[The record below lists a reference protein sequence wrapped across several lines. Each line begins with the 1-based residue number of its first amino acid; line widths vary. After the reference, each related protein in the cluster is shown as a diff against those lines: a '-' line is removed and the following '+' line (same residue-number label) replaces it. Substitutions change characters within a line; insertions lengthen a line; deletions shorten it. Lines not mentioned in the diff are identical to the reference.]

1 MKNTNKETKMT
12 LTTDLMKKM
21 SRQIILE
28 ELQEKDMVC
37 GIYPLTLIEYYSAL
51 IKKRKYKLE
60 KKIFYA
66 RLPFSST
73 AFFEDRQKVIVIFI
87 SRLKKIK
94 KIERQLFDLVFLC
107 YHEARHLE
115 QTWFSIGSLPG
126 YLREMEEF
134 ICANAFGSDY
144 LLYHDCYSFE
154 IGANLYAIRKTE
166 EYLKRKYPDI
176 YLKYQETIRQKKE
189 KFFDD
194 YFSYHPTDTFDHY
207 IEVLKEMKQES
218 ILSFHQD
225 KVVPRLDAV
234 SEVFLTSDYRI
245 KKIREIRNHE
255 DFSKLD
261 KTIIY
266 MVLSSSTFLSHL
278 SLDDMDMEEI
288 IFLKEALDYT
298 SQVYENQRVMLEK
311 NGSSQ
316 GRYDFEKVIE
326 KKNKILH
333 PYLEK
338 IAYLSKIDNSRKK
351 KENKNLV
358 LKRKEEIAAKLGN
371 HGYLVFDLFYVM
383 SALITLFS
391 MICLMGRMG

>member
-1 MKNTNKETKMT
+1 M
-12 LTTDLMKKM
+12 
-21 SRQIILE
+21 
-28 ELQEKDMVC
+28 
-37 GIYPLTLIEYYSAL
+37 
-51 IKKRKYKLE
+51 
-60 KKIFYA
+60 
-66 RLPFSST
+66 
-73 AFFEDRQKVIVIFI
+73 IVIFI

-134 ICANAFGSDY
+134 ICANAFGGDY

-154 IGANLYAIRKTE
+154 IGANLYEIRKTE

-218 ILSFHQD
+218 ILSFHQN
-225 KVVPRLDAV
+225 KVVPRLDVV

-245 KKIREIRNHE
+245 KKIREIRSHE

-261 KTIIY
+261 KTIVY

-298 SQVYENQRVMLEK
+298 SQVYENQKVMLEK

-316 GRYDFEKVIE
+316 GKCDFEKVIE
-326 KKNKILH
+326 KKNKMLH

-338 IAYLSKIDNSRKK
+338 IAYLSKIDNSREK

-358 LKRKEEIAAKLGN
+358 LKRKEEIETKLGN
-371 HGYLVFDLFYVM
+371 QGYLVFDLFYVI